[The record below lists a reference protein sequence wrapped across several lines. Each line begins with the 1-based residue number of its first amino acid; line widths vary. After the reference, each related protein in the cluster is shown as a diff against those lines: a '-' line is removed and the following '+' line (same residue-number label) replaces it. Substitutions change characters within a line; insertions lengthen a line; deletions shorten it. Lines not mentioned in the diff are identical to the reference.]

1 MRPLILLTN
10 DDGIHSPGLKAAAE
24 ATAHLGDLLLVAPR
38 FQQTA
43 MSRSLPVG
51 PDMGIIEAIP
61 LKVDGVETTVYGV
74 HGSPAQAVKHALL
87 ELAPRRP
94 SLCISGINYGENLG
108 VSLTTSG
115 TVGAAMEAAAWDIL
129 SIAISIEADVSLHHA
144 AEYGDLNWE
153 IAAHFTACLTEMV
166 LRQGLPPEI
175 ALLNANVPA
184 TATRETPMRV
194 TSQSHQSYFHS
205 FVEGKRDLSQKFR
218 FSYAVNVNFDT
229 LDPDDDISVFLRD
242 RQVSVT
248 PLSLDLTARL
258 PIKAWFEQFSAR

>member
-24 ATAHLGDLLLVAPR
+24 AAAHLGDLLLVAPR

-51 PDMGIIEAIP
+51 PDMGIIESIP
-61 LKVDGVETTVYGV
+61 LKVDGTEMTVYGV
-74 HGSPAQAVKHALL
+74 HGSPAQAVKHAML

-115 TVGAAMEAAAWDIL
+115 TIGAAMEAAAWGIP
-129 SIAISIEADVSLHHA
+129 SIAVSTETDMSLHHA
-144 AEYGDLNWE
+144 AEYGELNWE
-153 IAAHFTACLTEMV
+153 TAAYFTACVTEMV
-166 LRQGLPPEI
+166 LRRGLPPEI
-175 ALLNANVPA
+175 GLLNVNVPV

-205 FVEGKRDLSQKFR
+205 FVEGKRDFSQKFR
-218 FSYAVNVNFDT
+218 FSYAVNVDFDT
-229 LDPDDDISVFLRD
+229 LDPNDDIYVFLRD

-248 PLSLDLTARL
+248 PLGLDFTARL
-258 PIKAWFEQFSAR
+258 PIKTWFEQFSAG